1 MKRALSF
8 SWVDSSF
15 FYFQSLPFF
24 VSRPSAS
31 HRPQC
36 THTHTDGL
44 LPLKDIKSQKKPQ
57 VKINQNHLDPI
68 GIMAFQWHPSAQ
80 YKALKPK
87 FWESISSDAPY
98 KYMRPTPKA
107 THHLPPKICFISWP
121 IPGDMSTRLS
131 VFTSFVVDEEKKIQ
145 HSSLYGMLT
154 VFFFFLLSIL
164 IVRWTEWKTFFFFSF
179 YQTTTW
185 WIHFATGPHTQQP
198 EELYGRERGKK
209 KASRRVQKKDFLLY
223 SSSLMER
230 MRGFLAG
237 ATSTPIAYY
246 KFFRVVVGGK
256 KRKVKQRS
264 LSGMNDPRCIFTDR
278 SDNNANSPYHL
289 LRI

>member
-1 MKRALSF
+1 
-8 SWVDSSF
+8 
-15 FYFQSLPFF
+15 
-24 VSRPSAS
+24 
-31 HRPQC
+31 
-36 THTHTDGL
+36 
-44 LPLKDIKSQKKPQ
+44 
-57 VKINQNHLDPI
+57 
-68 GIMAFQWHPSAQ
+68 MAFQWHPSAQ

-164 IVRWTEWKTFFFFSF
+164 IVRWTEWKTFFFFFFFLPNNNLMDSLRHGAAH
-179 YQTTTW
+179 TTTRR
-185 WIHFATGPHTQQP
+185 ASYTG
-198 EELYGRERGKK
+198 EKGGKK